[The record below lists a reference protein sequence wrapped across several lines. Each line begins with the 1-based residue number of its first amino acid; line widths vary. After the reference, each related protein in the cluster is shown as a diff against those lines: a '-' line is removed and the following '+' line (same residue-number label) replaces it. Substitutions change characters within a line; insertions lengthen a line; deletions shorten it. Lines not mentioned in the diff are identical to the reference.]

1 MTSNYSKSPY
11 FVHKNI
17 LMKSHI
23 FGAFCRSGFL
33 YEKLFRVTY
42 ILQIRVGLIL
52 QSKSCQNLLFGQKNR
67 LYYIV
72 CSPIWSWKE
81 ENFFERNFLS
91 ILSYFG
97 GLLKATAN
105 LIKLLRSFFCSSVQ
119 LLTFF
124 LGGFSTFRLSNWS
137 KLSTHWTKNAFF
149 KPFPSHSLSVWS
161 ITSR

>member
-1 MTSNYSKSPY
+1 
-11 FVHKNI
+11 
-17 LMKSHI
+17 
-23 FGAFCRSGFL
+23 
-33 YEKLFRVTY
+33 
-42 ILQIRVGLIL
+42 VGLIL

-72 CSPIWSWKE
+72 CPPIWSWKE

-91 ILSYFG
+91 LLSYFG

-124 LGGFSTFRLSNWS
+124 LGASLLSGCQIEAS
-137 KLSTHWTKNAFF
+137 
-149 KPFPSHSLSVWS
+149 
-161 ITSR
+161 